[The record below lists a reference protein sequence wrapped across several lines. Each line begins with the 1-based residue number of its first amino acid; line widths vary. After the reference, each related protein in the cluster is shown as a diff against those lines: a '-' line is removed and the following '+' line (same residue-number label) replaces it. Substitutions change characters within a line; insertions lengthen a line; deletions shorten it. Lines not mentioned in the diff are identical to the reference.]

1 MAAGADG
8 LPAAGALT
16 MTAGAHG
23 IDRRRTGLL
32 AVLAAVPVLGSA
44 FPAGA
49 QTWVG
54 DSIEDGMHWHV
65 SAPEGANWRLVC
77 RFPPVTYYRSVYNQK
92 AWINRFERSGRGPD
106 SGRLPLN
113 VGHCHVWK
121 TGGRGAVAIGLSRPG
136 ETVADA
142 TRDPAAP
149 AAVGFL

>member
-1 MAAGADG
+1 MSMAREGRG
-8 LPAAGALT
+8 
-16 MTAGAHG
+16 H
-23 IDRRRTGLL
+23 DRTRTKT
-32 AVLAAVPVLGSA
+32 LAAVACASVVPGLGGA
-44 FPAGA
+44 PAAAA

-54 DSIEDGMHWHV
+54 ENIEGGMHWHV
-65 SAPEGANWRLVC
+65 SAPDGASWRLVC
-77 RFPPVTYYRSVYNQK
+77 RFPPVTYFRSVYDQR
-92 AWINRFERSGRGPD
+92 AWINKFERSGRGPD

-136 ETVADA
+136 ETAADA

>member
-1 MAAGADG
+1 VAAGADG
-8 LPAAGALT
+8 LSAAGALT
-16 MTAGAHG
+16 MSDGVHRN
-23 IDRRRTGLL
+23 DRARTGIL
-32 AVLAAVPVLGSA
+32 AALAAVPVLGSA
-44 FPAGA
+44 SLAAA

-54 DSIEDGMHWHV
+54 ENIEGGLHWHV

-77 RFPPVTYYRSVYNQK
+77 RFPPVTYYRSLHEQK
-92 AWINRFERSGRGPD
+92 AWINRLERRGRGPD

-113 VGHCHVWK
+113 VGHCHLWK

-142 TRDPAAP
+142 TRDPTEA

>member
-32 AVLAAVPVLGSA
+32 AVLAALPVLGSA